1 MCEFCVKHGE
11 GEKWYL
17 QAKNYSDDL
26 LSDIHRRKF
35 IEEFF
40 SGQDGLIREAQS
52 LQRLEKAPQFIRSLM
67 RRIFTPKM
75 DFLHFPG
82 EIPVH

>member
-26 LSDIHRRKF
+26 LSDIRRRRF
-35 IEEFF
+35 IEE
-40 SGQDGLIREAQS
+40 S
-52 LQRLEKAPQFIRSLM
+52 LLRPGWPQPGGPRYRSLGEVAA
-67 RRIFTPKM
+67 IHQGFTTPYHHPENEESP
-75 DFLHFPG
+75 LWPG
-82 EIPVH
+82 SAH